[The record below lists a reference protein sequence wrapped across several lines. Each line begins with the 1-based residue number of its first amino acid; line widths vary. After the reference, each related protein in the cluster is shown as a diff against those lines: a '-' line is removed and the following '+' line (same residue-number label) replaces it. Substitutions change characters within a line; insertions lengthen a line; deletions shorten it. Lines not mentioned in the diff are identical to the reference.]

1 MTVPAYHVGQ
11 ILYHRASGERAI
23 VTEVMP
29 GIIALSANIAN
40 MCVEV
45 RKGDMPGIF
54 STEPV
59 VVPSGFYPIEKPT
72 EPGWYW
78 WKASLQFGGSPRISE
93 VRMLDGKL
101 MLPADP
107 AITTYYGPKIPSP

>member
-1 MTVPAYHVGQ
+1 MTALAYHVGQ

-23 VTEVMP
+23 V
-29 GIIALSANIAN
+29 
-40 MCVEV
+40 VEV
-45 RKGDMPGIF
+45 RPGVVQVSADVNRFVEFHLDGMPLVF

-78 WKASLQFGGSPRISE
+78 WKAKGPFAGPPMPVE
-93 VRMLDGKL
+93 VRLLDGKI
-101 MLPADP
+101 MLPLHPKDA
-107 AITTYYGPKIPSP
+107 TYYGPKIPTP